1 MEIQLSEKQL
11 QLIKSAISE
20 QSVLQQ
26 QAQLEFNKIQKR
38 LDDIV
43 ALVLDSKGVPATEG
57 IQFKDDK
64 LIVPDQADGTI
75 PFEVVK

>member
-11 QLIKSAISE
+11 QLIKVAINE

-43 ALVLDSKGVPATEG
+43 AIILDSKGVPTVEG

-64 LIVPDQADGTI
+64 LIIPDQEDGTV

>member
-11 QLIKSAISE
+11 QLIKVAINE

-43 ALVLDSKGVPATEG
+43 AIILDSKGVPAVEG
-57 IQFKDDK
+57 IQLKDDK
-64 LIVPDQADGTI
+64 LVIPDQEDGTV